1 VDTKWAIGYS
11 EMTNKI
17 RWAVSSTCSTTLDFQ
32 APYTQHQTIA
42 GLFASMVI
50 DAIKENE
57 DAMDV
62 NIAWEI
68 ECQLRISPQVLAEAE
83 RIVLEKSKKS
93 TSK

>member
-1 VDTKWAIGYS
+1 MDTKWSIAYA

-17 RWAVSSTCSTTLDFQ
+17 RWAVSSTCRETVDFQ
-32 APYTQHQTIA
+32 APYTQFQTIA

-50 DAIKENE
+50 EAIKDSE

-68 ECQLRISPQVLAEAE
+68 EAQLRISPQVLAEAE

-93 TSK
+93 TAK